1 MMKHLTNLAIAA
13 GVFIFTKLYADAIS
27 FNSIELSGVNLV
39 GHLLVLIFVIQW
51 IAYIPAFMF
60 KTEKFYDLTGSL
72 TYIAAISFALYS
84 TNTSQSLDLGSLII
98 GAAIIFW
105 AVRLGSFLFMRV
117 HKDKKDG
124 RFDTIKTSFSQFFM
138 TWTLQGMWVFIC
150 SSAAL
155 VAIANPTGVP
165 INIVFIIGL
174 ALFILG
180 FVVEIIADNQKSAF
194 RSIPENK
201 DVFINEGLWARS
213 RHPNYFGEITLW
225 TGITVMGIS
234 TFEGMNYLALFSPIF
249 SYLLLNYVSGVR
261 MLEYR
266 GHKKWGHLDAYASL
280 QKKYPKTHPK
290 NLLRFTKMFL
300 NKTHKSLHFFR
311 YLITLNNAN

>member
-1 MMKHLTNLAIAA
+1 MGGMMKHLTNLAIAA

-51 IAYIPAFMF
+51 VAYIPAFIF

-72 TYIAAISFALYS
+72 TYITAISFALYS
-84 TNTSQSLDLGSLII
+84 TNTPQNLDLGSLII
-98 GAAIIFW
+98 GIAIILW
-105 AVRLGSFLFMRV
+105 AIRLGSFLFMRI

-124 RFDTIKTSFSQFFM
+124 RFDSIKTSFSQFFM

-180 FVVEIIADNQKSAF
+180 FVVEIIADNQKSVF

-266 GHKKWGHLDAYASL
+266 GQKKWGHLDAYKTYKEST
-280 QKKYPKTHPK
+280 PKFIPK
-290 NLLRFTKMFL
+290 IF
-300 NKTHKSLHFFR
+300 
-311 YLITLNNAN
+311 

>member
-1 MMKHLTNLAIAA
+1 MKHLTNLTIAA

-27 FNSIELSGVNLV
+27 FNSIDISGVNLV
-39 GHLLVLIFVIQW
+39 GHLLVMIFVIQW
-51 IAYIPAFMF
+51 IAYIPAFIF

-72 TYIAAISFALYS
+72 TYISAILLALYS
-84 TNTSQSLDLGSLII
+84 TNTSQSFDLGGLII
-98 GAAIIFW
+98 GLAIIVW
-105 AVRLGSFLFMRV
+105 AIRLGSFLFMRI

-124 RFDTIKTSFSQFFM
+124 RFDSIKTSFSQFFM

-155 VAIANPTGVP
+155 VAIANPTGVV
-165 INIVFIIGL
+165 INSVFMLGL

-180 FVVEIIADNQKSAF
+180 FVVEVIADNQKTEF

-201 DVFINEGLWARS
+201 DLFINEGLWARS

-234 TFEGMNYLALFSPIF
+234 TFEGMNYLAIFSPIF
-249 SYLLLNYVSGVR
+249 SYLLLVYVSGVR

-266 GHKKWGHLDAYASL
+266 GHKKWGHLEEY
-280 QKKYPKTHPK
+280 QNYKKNTPKLIPK
-290 NLLRFTKMFL
+290 L
-300 NKTHKSLHFFR
+300 
-311 YLITLNNAN
+311 Y

>member
-1 MMKHLTNLAIAA
+1 MKHLTNLAIAA

-51 IAYIPAFMF
+51 IAYIPAFIF

-84 TNTSQSLDLGSLII
+84 TNTSQSLDPGSLII
-98 GAAIIFW
+98 GAAIIVW
-105 AVRLGSFLFMRV
+105 AVRLGSFLFIRV

-124 RFDTIKTSFSQFFM
+124 RFDSIKTSFSQFFM

-165 INIVFIIGL
+165 INILFIIGL

-180 FVVEIIADNQKSAF
+180 FVIEIIADNQKSAF

-266 GHKKWGHLDAYASL
+266 GHKKWGHLDAYKVYKEST
-280 QKKYPKTHPK
+280 PKLIPK
-290 NLLRFTKMFL
+290 IF
-300 NKTHKSLHFFR
+300 
-311 YLITLNNAN
+311 

>member
-1 MMKHLTNLAIAA
+1 MKHLTNLTIAA

-27 FNSIELSGVNLV
+27 FNSIDISGLNLV
-39 GHLLVLIFVIQW
+39 GHLLVMIFVIQW
-51 IAYIPAFMF
+51 IAYIPAFIF

-72 TYIAAISFALYS
+72 TYISAILLALYS
-84 TNTSQSLDLGSLII
+84 TNTSQSFDLGGLII
-98 GAAIIFW
+98 GLAIIVW
-105 AVRLGSFLFMRV
+105 AIRLGSFLFMRI

-124 RFDTIKTSFSQFFM
+124 RFDSIKTSFSQFFM

-155 VAIANPTGVP
+155 VAIANPTGVV
-165 INIVFIIGL
+165 INSVFMLGL

-180 FVVEIIADNQKSAF
+180 FVVEVIADNQKTVF

-201 DVFINEGLWARS
+201 DLFINEGLWARS

-234 TFEGMNYLALFSPIF
+234 TFEGMNYLAIFSPIF
-249 SYLLLNYVSGVR
+249 SYLLLVYVSGVR

-266 GHKKWGHLDAYASL
+266 GHKKWGHLEEY
-280 QKKYPKTHPK
+280 QNYKKNTPKLIPK
-290 NLLRFTKMFL
+290 L
-300 NKTHKSLHFFR
+300 
-311 YLITLNNAN
+311 Y

>member
-1 MMKHLTNLAIAA
+1 MKHLTNLAIAA

-51 IAYIPAFMF
+51 IAYIPAFIF

-98 GAAIIFW
+98 GAAIIVW

-180 FVVEIIADNQKSAF
+180 FLVEIIADNQKSAF

-266 GHKKWGHLDAYASL
+266 GHKKWGHLDAYVTY
-280 QKKYPKTHPK
+280 KKSTPKFIPK
-290 NLLRFTKMFL
+290 IF
-300 NKTHKSLHFFR
+300 
-311 YLITLNNAN
+311 

>member
-1 MMKHLTNLAIAA
+1 MKHLTNLAIAA

-51 IAYIPAFMF
+51 IAYIPAFIF

-72 TYIAAISFALYS
+72 TYITAISFALYS
-84 TNTSQSLDLGSLII
+84 TNTPQNLDLGSLII
-98 GAAIIFW
+98 GIAIILW
-105 AVRLGSFLFMRV
+105 AIRLGSFLFMRI

-124 RFDTIKTSFSQFFM
+124 RFDSIKTSFSQFFM

-155 VAIANPTGVP
+155 IAIANPAGVP
-165 INIVFIIGL
+165 INIVFMIGL

-234 TFEGMNYLALFSPIF
+234 TFAGMNYLALFSPIF

-266 GHKKWGHLDAYASL
+266 GQKKWGHLDAYQAY
-280 QKKYPKTHPK
+280 KKSTPK
-290 NLLRFTKMFL
+290 
-300 NKTHKSLHFFR
+300 
-311 YLITLNNAN
+311 LIPRIF

>member
-1 MMKHLTNLAIAA
+1 MKHLTNLTIAA

-27 FNSIELSGVNLV
+27 FNSIDISGVNFV
-39 GHLLVLIFVIQW
+39 GHLLVMIFVIQW
-51 IAYIPAFMF
+51 IAYIPAFIF

-72 TYIAAISFALYS
+72 TYISAILLALYS
-84 TNTSQSLDLGSLII
+84 TNTSQSFDLGGLII
-98 GAAIIFW
+98 GLAIIVW
-105 AVRLGSFLFMRV
+105 AIRLGSFLFMRI

-124 RFDTIKTSFSQFFM
+124 RFDSIKTSFSQFFM

-155 VAIANPTGVP
+155 VAIANPTGVV
-165 INIVFIIGL
+165 INSVFMLGL

-180 FVVEIIADNQKSAF
+180 FVVEVIADNQKTVF

-201 DVFINEGLWARS
+201 DLFINEGLWARS

-234 TFEGMNYLALFSPIF
+234 TFEGMNYLAIFSPIF
-249 SYLLLNYVSGVR
+249 SYLLLVYVSGVR

-266 GHKKWGHLDAYASL
+266 GHKKWGHLEEY
-280 QKKYPKTHPK
+280 QNYKKNTPKLIPK
-290 NLLRFTKMFL
+290 L
-300 NKTHKSLHFFR
+300 
-311 YLITLNNAN
+311 Y

>member
-1 MMKHLTNLAIAA
+1 MKHLTNLAIAA

-51 IAYIPAFMF
+51 IAYIPAFIF

-124 RFDTIKTSFSQFFM
+124 RFDTIKTSFTQFFM

-266 GHKKWGHLDAYASL
+266 GHKKWGHLDAYVTY
-280 QKKYPKTHPK
+280 KKSTPKFIPK
-290 NLLRFTKMFL
+290 IF
-300 NKTHKSLHFFR
+300 
-311 YLITLNNAN
+311 

>member
-39 GHLLVLIFVIQW
+39 GHLFVLIFVIQW
-51 IAYIPAFMF
+51 IAYIPAFIF

-98 GAAIIFW
+98 GAAIIVW
-105 AVRLGSFLFMRV
+105 AARLGSFLFMRV

-124 RFDTIKTSFSQFFM
+124 RFDSIKTSFSQFFM

-155 VAIANPTGVP
+155 IAIANPAGVP
-165 INIVFIIGL
+165 INIIFIIGL

-180 FVVEIIADNQKSAF
+180 FVIEIIADNQKSAF

-225 TGITVMGIS
+225 TGITIMGIS

-266 GHKKWGHLDAYASL
+266 GQKKWGHLDAYKAYKEST
-280 QKKYPKTHPK
+280 PKLIPK
-290 NLLRFTKMFL
+290 IF
-300 NKTHKSLHFFR
+300 
-311 YLITLNNAN
+311 

>member
-51 IAYIPAFMF
+51 IAYIPAFIF

-98 GAAIIFW
+98 GAAIIVW

-266 GHKKWGHLDAYASL
+266 GHKKWGHLDAYVTY
-280 QKKYPKTHPK
+280 KKSTPKFIPK
-290 NLLRFTKMFL
+290 IF
-300 NKTHKSLHFFR
+300 
-311 YLITLNNAN
+311 

>member
-1 MMKHLTNLAIAA
+1 MKHLTNLTIAA

-39 GHLLVLIFVIQW
+39 GQLLVMIFVIQW
-51 IAYIPAFMF
+51 LAYIPAFIF
-60 KTEKFYDLTGSL
+60 KTEKFYDLTGSF
-72 TYIAAISFALYS
+72 TYIAAILYALYF
-84 TNTSQSLDLGSLII
+84 TNSSQNLDLGSLII
-98 GAAIIFW
+98 GTAIILW
-105 AVRLGSFLFMRV
+105 AIRLGSFLFMRI

-124 RFDTIKTSFSQFFM
+124 RFDSIKTSFSQFFM

-155 VAIANPTGVP
+155 VAIANPTGVVV
-165 INIVFIIGL
+165 NSVFVIGL
-174 ALFILG
+174 GLFLLG
-180 FVVEIIADNQKSAF
+180 FLVEFIADNQKSAF

-201 DVFINEGLWARS
+201 DSFINEGLWARS

-234 TFEGMNYLALFSPIF
+234 TFDGMNYLALFSPIF

-266 GHKKWGHLDAYASL
+266 GLKKWGHLDAYI
-280 QKKYPKTHPK
+280 KYKEETPKLIPK
-290 NLLRFTKMFL
+290 IF
-300 NKTHKSLHFFR
+300 
-311 YLITLNNAN
+311 

>member
-1 MMKHLTNLAIAA
+1 MKHLTNLAIAA

-51 IAYIPAFMF
+51 VAYIPAFIF

-72 TYIAAISFALYS
+72 TYITAISFALYS
-84 TNTSQSLDLGSLII
+84 TNTPQNLDLGSLII
-98 GAAIIFW
+98 GIAIILW
-105 AVRLGSFLFMRV
+105 AIRLGSFLFMRI

-124 RFDTIKTSFSQFFM
+124 RFDSIKTSFSQFFM

-180 FVVEIIADNQKSAF
+180 FVVEIIADNQKSVF

-266 GHKKWGHLDAYASL
+266 GQKKWGHLDAYKTYKEST
-280 QKKYPKTHPK
+280 PKFIPK
-290 NLLRFTKMFL
+290 IF
-300 NKTHKSLHFFR
+300 
-311 YLITLNNAN
+311 

>member
-51 IAYIPAFMF
+51 VAYIPAFIF

-72 TYIAAISFALYS
+72 TYIAAISFALYF
-84 TNTSQSLDLGSLII
+84 TNTTQSLDLGSLIL
-98 GAAIIFW
+98 GAAIIVW

-155 VAIANPTGVP
+155 VAIANPAGVP
-165 INIVFIIGL
+165 INIVFMIGL

-261 MLEYR
+261 MLEHR
-266 GHKKWGHLDAYASL
+266 GQKKWGHLDAYKTYKEST
-280 QKKYPKTHPK
+280 PKFIPK
-290 NLLRFTKMFL
+290 IF
-300 NKTHKSLHFFR
+300 
-311 YLITLNNAN
+311 

>member
-1 MMKHLTNLAIAA
+1 MKHLTNLAIAA

-51 IAYIPAFMF
+51 IAYIPAFIF

-84 TNTSQSLDLGSLII
+84 INTTQSLDLGSLII
-98 GAAIIFW
+98 GAAIIVW

-165 INIVFIIGL
+165 VNSVFIIGL

-266 GHKKWGHLDAYASL
+266 GQKKWGHLDAYKTYKEST
-280 QKKYPKTHPK
+280 PKLIPK
-290 NLLRFTKMFL
+290 I
-300 NKTHKSLHFFR
+300 
-311 YLITLNNAN
+311 Y

>member
-1 MMKHLTNLAIAA
+1 MKHLTNLTIAA

-27 FNSIELSGVNLV
+27 FNSIDISGVNLV
-39 GHLLVLIFVIQW
+39 GHLLVMIFVIQW
-51 IAYIPAFMF
+51 IAYIPAFIF

-72 TYIAAISFALYS
+72 TYISAILLALYS
-84 TNTSQSLDLGSLII
+84 TNTSQSFDLGGLII
-98 GAAIIFW
+98 GLAIIVW
-105 AVRLGSFLFMRV
+105 AIRLGSFLFMRI

-124 RFDTIKTSFSQFFM
+124 RFDSIKTSFSQFFM

-155 VAIANPTGVP
+155 VAIANPTGVV
-165 INIVFIIGL
+165 INSVFMLGL

-180 FVVEIIADNQKSAF
+180 FVVEVIADNQKTVF

-201 DVFINEGLWARS
+201 DLFINEGLWARS

-234 TFEGMNYLALFSPIF
+234 TFEGMNYLAIFSPIF
-249 SYLLLNYVSGVR
+249 SYLLLVYVSGVR

-266 GHKKWGHLDAYASL
+266 GHKKWGHLEEY
-280 QKKYPKTHPK
+280 QNYKKNTPKLIPK
-290 NLLRFTKMFL
+290 L
-300 NKTHKSLHFFR
+300 
-311 YLITLNNAN
+311 Y